1 MTAATTSAP
10 IDLDLE
16 MRNTF
21 AGQNLEALRRQF
33 LDQGE
38 FLLVEDLLPS
48 PILTRVLEHLPTLD
62 PLIHRNFVPRV
73 KKGGS
78 VGRHELDRA
87 SPLIPDLYRS
97 PALRSF
103 LQHLAGD
110 TLLDCPA
117 SDPHTYA
124 LYYYTEP
131 GDYITWHYDTSYY
144 RGRRYTLLFGLVNES
159 TATLDCQLHRANP
172 DRESVDLSVPL
183 RPGTFVFF
191 NGDTVWHQVT
201 PLGPDQRRV
210 SLTME
215 FVTDPR
221 MTPWHRFVS
230 HMKDSIAYFG
240 FRQVFRPR
248 KHTA

>member
-1 MTAATTSAP
+1 MTTIATPRVTDADAVMGRALTTF
-10 IDLDLE
+10 DLP
-16 MRNTF
+16 
-21 AGQNLEALRRQF
+21 ALRHQF
-33 LDQGE
+33 ADQGE
-38 FLLVEDLLPS
+38 FLLLEDVLPRELLDHSLAQFPA
-48 PILTRVLEHLPTLD
+48 LD
-62 PLIHRNFVPRV
+62 PLVHRNFVPRV

-78 VGRHELDRA
+78 VGRHALDRA
-87 SPLIPDLYRS
+87 CPLIPELYRS

-103 LQHLAGD
+103 LQNLTGS
-110 TLLDCPA
+110 TLLDCPD
-117 SDPHTYA
+117 SDPHAYA

-144 RGRRYTLLFGLVNES
+144 RGQRYTLLFGLVNDS
-159 TATLDCQLHRANP
+159 TATLDCQLHRTRT
-172 DRESVDLSVPL
+172 DRDPVDLSVPL
-183 RPGTFVFF
+183 RPGTMVFF

-240 FRQVFRPR
+240 FRQVFHRGRGP
-248 KHTA
+248 A

>member
-1 MTAATTSAP
+1 MTMTTTSP
-10 IDLDLE
+10 LTDLDAE
-16 MRNTF
+16 MRRALT
-21 AGQNLEALRRQF
+21 ALDHEALRRLF
-33 LDQGE
+33 IEQGE
-38 FLLVEDLLPS
+38 FLLVEDLLP
-48 PILTRVLEHLPTLD
+48 PTILTGVLEHLPDLE

-78 VGRHELDRA
+78 VGRHVLDRA
-87 SPLIPDLYRS
+87 CPLIPDLYHS

-103 LQHLAGD
+103 LQELTGD
-110 TLLDCPA
+110 ALLNCPA

-131 GDYITWHYDTSYY
+131 GDYIGWHYDTSYY
-144 RGRRYTLLFGLVNES
+144 RGKRYTLLFGLVNDS
-159 TATLDCQLHRANP
+159 TAILDCQLHRTRS
-172 DRESVDLSVPL
+172 DRDTVDLSVPL
-183 RPGTFVFF
+183 RPGTMVFF

-201 PLGPDQRRV
+201 PLGEHQRRV

-240 FRQVFRPR
+240 FRQVFRGR
-248 KHTA
+248 KRIA

>member
-1 MTAATTSAP
+1 MTTVTTCTPTDADSEMQKAVTA
-10 IDLDLE
+10 LD
-16 MRNTF
+16 R
-21 AGQNLEALRRQF
+21 EALRQQF
-33 LDQGE
+33 LEQGE
-38 FLLVEDLLPS
+38 FLLVEDFVPRTLLTGMRDLLPD
-48 PILTRVLEHLPTLD
+48 LD

-78 VGRHELDRA
+78 VGRHVLDRA
-87 SPLIPDLYRS
+87 CPLIPELYRS
-97 PALRSF
+97 PALRAF
-103 LQHLAGD
+103 LQELTGD

-117 SDPHTYA
+117 SDPHAYA

-131 GDYITWHYDTSYY
+131 GDYIGWHYDTSYY
-144 RGRRYTLLFGLVNES
+144 RGRRYTLLFGLVNDS
-159 TATLDCQLHRANP
+159 TATLDCQLHRTRT
-172 DRESVDLSVPL
+172 DRDPVDLSVPL
-183 RPGTFVFF
+183 RPGTLVFF

-240 FRQVFRPR
+240 FRQVFRWGRRNP
-248 KHTA
+248 

>member
-1 MTAATTSAP
+1 MTGTATSSVPTLDSDLRAALAA
-10 IDLDLE
+10 LDHE
-16 MRNTF
+16 T
-21 AGQNLEALRRQF
+21 LRRQF
-33 LDQGE
+33 TEQGE
-38 FLLVEDLLPS
+38 FLLVENFLP
-48 PILTRVLEHLPTLD
+48 PTLLTRVLERLPGLE
-62 PLIHRNFVPRV
+62 PLVHRNFVPRV

-78 VGRHELDRA
+78 VSRHVLDRA
-87 SPLIPDLYRS
+87 FPLIPELYRS
-97 PALRSF
+97 PALRAF
-103 LQHLAGD
+103 LQELAGD

-144 RGRRYTLLFGLVNES
+144 RGRRYTLLFGLVNDS
-159 TATLDCQLHRANP
+159 TATLDCQLHRTRT
-172 DRESVDLSVPL
+172 DRDTIDLSVPL
-183 RPGTFVFF
+183 RPGTLVFF

-201 PLGPDQRRV
+201 PLGPDERRV
-210 SLTME
+210 SLTLE

-240 FRQVFRPR
+240 FRQVFRGR
-248 KHTA
+248 KQTA